1 LLPVP
6 AIPTGDAAIDTA
18 LEVVAVHVGRP
29 RVIGE
34 VRGEP
39 VESGIA
45 KAPVAAPRLALTRTN
60 LAGDRQADLT
70 VHGGPDK
77 AVYVYPSEHYPG
89 WRRAGFA
96 LAPGG
101 VGENVV
107 LRGATE
113 RDARFGDVWRW
124 GDALVQ
130 VSQPRAP
137 CFKLAMH
144 VGRRGAGRRMIETGH
159 CGWYLRVLAPGVVPT
174 GGPLAL
180 VDRDDAAPSVQEAFA
195 AMFPGTAGAAPS
207 APSAA
212 TVERVTAAPAL
223 AAAWREPLLARRPGA
238 RP

>member
-1 LLPVP
+1 MGDTFAGEP
-6 AIPTGDAAIDTA
+6 AV
-18 LEVVAVHVGRP
+18 EVVAVRVGLP
-29 RVIGE
+29 RVVGQ

-101 VGENVV
+101 VGENMV

-113 RDARFGDVWRW
+113 HDVRIGDVWRW
-124 GDALVQ
+124 GDAVVQ

-137 CFKLAMH
+137 CFKLALH

-159 CGWYLRVLAPGVVPT
+159 CGWYLRVLEPGAVPT
-174 GGPLAL
+174 RGPLAL
-180 VDRDDAAPSVQEAFA
+180 DERDDAAPSVHEAFA
-195 AMFPGTAGAAPS
+195 AMFPGAAPVD
-207 APSAA
+207 PRNA
-212 TVERVTAAPAL
+212 TPVERVLAAPAL

-238 RP
+238 RR